1 MPTAHVARLMQQYEE
16 EADVFSCRK
25 QMYKVLVER
34 DIVIF
39 PATQLP
45 MDEETLRLKL

>member
-16 EADVFSCRK
+16 EAGVYSARK

-39 PATQLP
+39 PETQLP
-45 MDEETLRLKL
+45 MNEETLRLRL